1 MRNKRKKVDGEKLF
15 SIIATVTIVAA
26 LVVGIVTIAKSAG
39 ARKNRNYID
48 LNNVQSTKN
57 TEETKKQ
64 VVENRETEP
73 VTETLPVVES
83 EPATE
88 PATEER
94 LPASVVETEPP
105 VDVNA
110 IVYSFSESSSLLWPV
125 EGSVVLG
132 YNMDNTIYFPTLEQY
147 QCNPA
152 IIISAQVDSQV
163 MCSAKGVVEDVYED
177 AVTGTTMVIS
187 VGDGY
192 ELHYGQLKD
201 LKVGVGDDVEV
212 GTVIGS
218 VASPT
223 KYFTVEGSNLYFKLT
238 KDGEPVDPT
247 IHLIMEK

>member
-1 MRNKRKKVDGEKLF
+1 MNKNKRKKLDGEKLF
-15 SIIATVTIVAA
+15 SIIATVAIVAA
-26 LVVGIVTIAKSAG
+26 LVVGIVTIAKSAS

-57 TEETKKQ
+57 TEESSEK
-64 VVENRETEP
+64 VVDNHETEP
-73 VTETLPVVES
+73 VTETQPVVE
-83 EPATE
+83 TE
-88 PATEER
+88 PPTEEK

-110 IVYSFSESSSLLWPV
+110 PIYSFSESSSLLWPV
-125 EGSVVLG
+125 EGNVVLG

-152 IIISAQVDSQV
+152 IIISAQVDTQV
-163 MCSAKGVVEDVYED
+163 MSSAKGVVQNVYVD

-187 VGDGY
+187 IGDGY

-201 LKVGVGDDVEV
+201 LKVGIGDDVEV

-218 VASPT
+218 IASPT

-247 IHLIMEK
+247 IHLIMDK

>member
-1 MRNKRKKVDGEKLF
+1 MNRNKRKKVDGEKLF
-15 SIIATVTIVAA
+15 SIIATVAIVAA
-26 LVVGIVTIAKSAG
+26 LVVGIVTIAKSAST
-39 ARKNRNYID
+39 RKNRNYID
-48 LNNVQSTKN
+48 LNNVENTKS
-57 TEETKKQ
+57 TEETSEQ
-64 VVENRETEP
+64 VVDNETEP
-73 VTETLPVVES
+73 VTQTQPVVE
-83 EPATE
+83 TE
-88 PATEER
+88 PPTQEK

-110 IVYSFSESSSLLWPV
+110 PVYSFSESSSLLWPV

-132 YNMDNTIYFPTLEQY
+132 YNMDNTIYFPTLKQY

-152 IIISAQVDSQV
+152 IIISAQVDTKVLS
-163 MCSAKGVVEDVYED
+163 SAKGVVEDVYED

-187 VGDGY
+187 IGDGY
-192 ELHYGQLKD
+192 KLLYGQLKE
-201 LKVGVGDDVEV
+201 LKVGLGDEVEV

-247 IHLIMEK
+247 IHLIVEE

>member
-1 MRNKRKKVDGEKLF
+1 MNKNKRKKLDGEKLF
-15 SIIATVTIVAA
+15 SIIATVAIVAA

-57 TEETKKQ
+57 TEETSEK
-64 VVENRETEP
+64 VVENRETES
-73 VTETLPVVES
+73 VTETEPVVE
-83 EPATE
+83 TE
-88 PATEER
+88 PPTEEK

-110 IVYSFSESSSLLWPV
+110 PVYSFSESSSLLWPV

-132 YNMDNTIYFPTLEQY
+132 YNMDNTIYFPTLDQY

-152 IIISAQVDSQV
+152 IIISAQVDTQV
-163 MCSAKGVVEDVYED
+163 MSSAKGVVQKVYVD

-187 VGDGY
+187 IGDGY

-201 LKVGVGDDVEV
+201 LKVGIGDDVEV

-218 VASPT
+218 IASPT

-247 IHLIMEK
+247 IHLIMDK

>member
-1 MRNKRKKVDGEKLF
+1 MNKNKRKKLDGEKLF
-15 SIIATVTIVAA
+15 SIIATVAIVAA
-26 LVVGIVTIAKSAG
+26 LVVGIVTIAKSAS

-57 TEETKKQ
+57 TEESSEK
-64 VVENRETEP
+64 VVDNHETEP
-73 VTETLPVVES
+73 VTETQPVVE
-83 EPATE
+83 TE
-88 PATEER
+88 PPTEEK

-110 IVYSFSESSSLLWPV
+110 PIYSFSESSSLLWPV
-125 EGSVVLG
+125 EGNVVLG

-152 IIISAQVDSQV
+152 IIISAQVDTQV
-163 MCSAKGVVEDVYED
+163 MSSAKGVVQNVYVD

-187 VGDGY
+187 IGDGY

-201 LKVGVGDDVEV
+201 LKVGIGDDVEV

-218 VASPT
+218 IASPT

-247 IHLIMEK
+247 IHLIVEE